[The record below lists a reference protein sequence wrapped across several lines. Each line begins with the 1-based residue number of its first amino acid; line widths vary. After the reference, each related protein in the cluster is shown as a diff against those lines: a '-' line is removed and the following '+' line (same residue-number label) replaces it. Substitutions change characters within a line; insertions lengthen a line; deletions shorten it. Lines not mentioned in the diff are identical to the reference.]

1 MAPKATTNSNT
12 NLSVVRNTFRIT
24 GMCCVT
30 EATALQKQLE
40 PLTGLQDVEFN
51 LLQGTIS
58 VAYDEEKVSA
68 QDIMRA
74 AERAGLKAEIVT
86 PRQEGDPAPP
96 AQEPS
101 PSPHRMPTMLSAAA
115 LAGGVA
121 AQAMLAGPGSLLEG
135 AETAPLFAQLLYL
148 SSAVAGLWRV
158 APKAWSAAR
167 RLRPDMNLLMTIAVI
182 GAIGIGEWIEA
193 ATVAFLF
200 ALSLMLESWSVG
212 RARRAVA
219 ALMELSPDKAR
230 VVDDQ
235 GREREVSPR
244 DVAVGSHIVVRPGE
258 RIPLDGRIAAGA
270 SHVNQAPITGE
281 SVPVEKAVGDE
292 VFAGTIN
299 GDGALDITTT
309 KPASETTLARI
320 ISLVSDAQSRRAPVE
335 QWVDKFAR
343 LYTPLVVGLAVLIA
357 VVPPLLFDGAWSAWF
372 YQALVLL
379 VIACPCALVISTP
392 VSIVCGLA
400 RAARAG
406 VLIKGGVYLEL
417 PANIRAFAFDKT
429 GTLTEGHPKVE
440 KVITLAGQDEEEL
453 LRLAASVE
461 ARSEHLLGRAIVE
474 AAEERQLPLMPI
486 SDFHALQGRGA
497 EALVDG
503 ERVWVSSPRHL
514 AERLPTRK
522 EEIGQEITRLQ
533 QEGSTVVALGR
544 GEEVLG
550 LIALVDR
557 VREDSRA
564 ALADLHAAGVKTTV
578 LLTGDNTAT
587 ARRIANSIGIDDVR
601 AELLPEHKVDAVE
614 ELLQQHGQV
623 AMIGDGINDAPALAR
638 ASLGIAMGA
647 AGTDAALETADI
659 ALMSDDLSRLPWL
672 VRHSRRTLAIIH
684 QNIAFSLVIKAV
696 FVVLAF
702 FGVATLWAAIAA
714 DMGTSLLV
722 TLNAMRLL
730 ANRDGR

>member
-1 MAPKATTNSNT
+1 MASKARTKDNT
-12 NLSVVRNTFRIT
+12 SLPVVRNTFRIT
-24 GMCCVT
+24 GMCCAT
-30 EATALQKQLE
+30 EAAALQKQME
-40 PLTGLQDVEFN
+40 PLAGLQDVEFN

-68 QDIMRA
+68 QDIVRA

-86 PRQEGDPAPP
+86 PRQEGETAPP
-96 AQEPS
+96 AQEPA
-101 PSPHRMPTMLSAAA
+101 PSPHQIPMIISGSA
-115 LAGGVA
+115 LLGGAV
-121 AQAMLAGPGSLLEG
+121 AQALIVGPGSLLEG
-135 AETAPLFAQLLYL
+135 AESAPSIARLLYAAA
-148 SSAVAGLWRV
+148 AVSGLWRV
-158 APKAWSAAR
+158 APKAWNAAR

-200 ALSLMLESWSVG
+200 SLSLMLESWSVG

-230 VVDDQ
+230 VIDDH
-235 GREREVSPR
+235 GREREVLPPE
-244 DVAVGSHIVVRPGE
+244 VAVGSHIVVRPGE
-258 RIPLDGRIAAGA
+258 RIPLDGHITAGA

-281 SVPVEKAVGDE
+281 SVPVEKAMGDE

-299 GDGALDITTT
+299 GDGALDIITS
-309 KPASETTLARI
+309 KPASQTTLARI
-320 ISLVSDAQSRRAPVE
+320 ISLVGDAQSHRAPVE

-343 LYTPLVVGLAVLIA
+343 VYTPLVVALAGLVAI
-357 VVPPLLFDGAWSAWF
+357 VPPLFFGGEWAPWF

-392 VSIVCGLA
+392 ISIVCGLA

-417 PANIRAFAFDKT
+417 PAKICAMAFDKT
-429 GTLTEGHPKVE
+429 GTLTEGRPKVE
-440 KVITLAGQDEEEL
+440 KVIAMAGWEESEV

-461 ARSEHLLGRAIVE
+461 ARSEHVLGKAIVE
-474 AAEERQLPLMPI
+474 AANDRQLPLMPI
-486 SDFHALQGRGA
+486 SDFLALQGRGA

-503 ERVWVSSPRHL
+503 EKVWVSSPRHL
-514 AERLPTRK
+514 AERFK
-522 EEIGQEITRLQ
+522 EDYGEIRDEIVRLQ
-533 QEGSTVVALGR
+533 NSGATVVAVGR

-557 VREDSRA
+557 LREDSRT

-578 LLTGDNTAT
+578 LLTGDNRAT
-587 ARRIANSIGIDDVR
+587 ARRIANCIGIDDVR

-614 ELLQQHGQV
+614 ELLRQHGQV

-659 ALMSDDLSRLPWL
+659 VLMSDDLTRLPWL

-684 QNIAFSLVIKAV
+684 QNIAFSLIIKAV
-696 FVVLAF
+696 FVILAF

-730 ANRDGR
+730 SDRS